1 MTFDHTTSR
10 PATACLALICMLAA
24 CVPRADITQTD
35 GLHTIGTITHS
46 DKDRLYVRHSDGR
59 MEEVVTQAIL
69 EIDHPGKVEM
79 GLGIAMFVVSAIIP
93 AAYSDNAWLNYGSKL
108 PGLALFF
115 HGTYTLFHSR
125 DAAQNAENQ
134 HIVRIEGTAM
144 PPPPAPTNQY
154 LPAPTWSSLT
164 KPTPAANRPDTGT
177 PPPPDAAIPADASL
191 DSGQ

>member
-46 DKDRLYVRHSDGR
+46 DKDRVYVRHSDGR
-59 MEEVVTQAIL
+59 MEEVASQAIL
-69 EIDHPGKVEM
+69 EIDHPGKVAM
-79 GLGIAMFVVSAIIP
+79 GLGIALFVAGIFVPSA
-93 AAYSDNAWLNYGSKL
+93 YTDNSWVNFSVKL
-108 PGLALFF
+108 PGFALFSY
-115 HGTYTLFHSR
+115 GAYTRFHSQ
-125 DAAQNAENQ
+125 DAARNAGIP
-134 HIVRIEGTAM
+134 HLVRIEDTAT
-144 PPPPAPTNQY
+144 PPPPAPTDQY
-154 LPAPTWSSLT
+154 LPAPTWSSFT
-164 KPTPAANRPDTGT
+164 KPTPAANRPDAGT